1 MTTKNIEEKLTVVQ
15 NYLKSGNPE
24 KALSLLDK
32 ETHQPELANARG
44 VCLMRLNRIDP
55 AFEVFK
61 EIVFQNFIC
70 MPITTPAL
78 YKANYLTALL
88 LKGLVSTAL
97 GIEKTLNGDTHPYV
111 TELKQVVRNWKRSL
125 PWHQRLLCHINI
137 FPNKPLPLPFEPG
150 GI

>member
-70 MPITTPAL
+70 MPITTAAL

-97 GIEKTLNGDTHPYV
+97 DIITESIKESSCISGI
-111 TELKQVVRNWKRSL
+111 
-125 PWHQRLLCHINI
+125 
-137 FPNKPLPLPFEPG
+137 
-150 GI
+150 